1 MNADEPSLTSCD
13 PAEIDEAHLPF
24 NAANLHTQQRVT
36 PMLCRLLLLYTL
48 LTCLCIQT
56 AQAADTMQLWVT
68 VDWEGLS
75 LEEDNLQAMRQFRQK
90 FPHIPMVQLINPAYF
105 VQKGAHRAQMA
116 HAIRSTFLEH
126 DTIGLHLHPLMPLV
140 QYCGVPYQSKPTLA
154 DEPNPCEGDRCGYS
168 VSLEY
173 GYNEAEL
180 TQLVA
185 CSSALLVSNGFNR
198 PRHFRAG
205 GWQLGPKLQAAL
217 EANHFVWDSS
227 RIASELLTTQWS
239 ADSRMVQIVQRLH
252 PDSTPLDQ
260 PYALSYQLMEFP
272 DNAAL
277 ADYTS
282 TKQLLQ
288 LFKQLV
294 SAHKPVMVLGFHQE
308 TAADYLPR
316 LERAIPHLENIAR
329 QQQVTIEWMH

>member
-1 MNADEPSLTSCD
+1 MK
-13 PAEIDEAHLPF
+13 
-24 NAANLHTQQRVT
+24 
-36 PMLCRLLLLYTL
+36 TL
-48 LTCLCIQT
+48 LIHVIVLSTIFRNPEVY
-56 AQAADTMQLWVT
+56 ADTMQLWVT

-90 FPHIPMVQLINPAYF
+90 FSHIPMVQLINPAYF

-154 DEPNPCEGDRCGYS
+154 DVPNPCEGDRCGYS

-185 CSSALLVSNGFNR
+185 CSSELLVSNGFSR

-205 GWQLGPKLQAAL
+205 GWQLGPRLQAAL
-217 EANHFVWDSS
+217 EANRFVWDSS
-227 RIASELLTTQWS
+227 RIAPDLLTSRWH
-239 ADSRMVQIVQRLH
+239 ADSQMIQRIQQLH
-252 PDSTPLDQ
+252 PDSTILDQ

-272 DNAAL
+272 NNAAL

-282 TKQLLQ
+282 TRQLLQ
-288 LFKQLV
+288 VFKQLIA
-294 SAHKPVMVLGFHQE
+294 AHKPVMVLGFHQE
-308 TAADYLPR
+308 TAADYLIR
-316 LERAIPHLENIAR
+316 LERAIPHMEKIAKE
-329 QQQVTIEWMH
+329 QQVAIEWRH